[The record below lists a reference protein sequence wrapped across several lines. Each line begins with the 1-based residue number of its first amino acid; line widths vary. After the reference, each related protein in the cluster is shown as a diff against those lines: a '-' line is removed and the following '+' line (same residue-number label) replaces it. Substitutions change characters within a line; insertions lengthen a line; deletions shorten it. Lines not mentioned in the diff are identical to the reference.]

1 MAEEGF
7 LGPHLPDLR
16 VADTQSMIFLTD
28 DSGPWYLTPD
38 QRALQ
43 RHDRSTGKT
52 KHVERSNK
60 QLLEALKDRGV
71 MIQQQR
77 GYTKKELQDFAR
89 NNQIDLY
96 DCKEVIAP
104 GWDGKPNGLLPV
116 LGERGLIERALF
128 ERYTL
133 YGRKD
138 TIAYR
143 QD

>member
-1 MAEEGF
+1 M
-7 LGPHLPDLR
+7 
-16 VADTQSMIFLTD
+16 FLTNN
-28 DSGPWYLTPD
+28 SGPWYLTPY
-38 QRALQ
+38 QQAQ
-43 RHDRSTGKT
+43 QQHDRSTGKT
-52 KHVERSNK
+52 KLVKRSKK
-60 QLLEALKDRGV
+60 QLLEALKDRGAMV
-71 MIQQQR
+71 QQQR
-77 GYTKKELQDFAR
+77 GCTIKELQDFAR

-104 GWDGKPNGLLPV
+104 GWDGKPKGLLPV

-138 TIAYR
+138 TIAYW